1 MREKEKRDKY
11 DTQVMAWDK
20 FAKQAHI
27 EQSGTEI
34 KCNLTCMRRLYCDD
48 MRLCLQIVFFLLL
61 LFPSSKFSFWPYM
74 RSQPRLYVFK
84 YAVKYGE
91 REKKNAETDVCALF
105 VHMEIT

>member
-1 MREKEKRDKY
+1 MQFNMHATALLRRY
-11 DTQVMAWDK
+11 AFV
-20 FAKQAHI
+20 FANRF
-27 EQSGTEI
+27 S
-34 KCNLTCMRRLYCDD
+34 
-48 MRLCLQIVFFLLL
+48 LLL